1 MTVLHWGIYTIHL
14 FGPIRASSHIVAA
27 AAAAVAAQDSV
38 QHSL

>member
-27 AAAAVAAQDSV
+27 AAVAAQDSV